1 MRICNI
7 TIRKV
12 IYKHNNINLYIRKI
26 MSASFITNENIDL
39 LWEIILEEE
48 VIRKVVSREKIVE
61 FRNYFMVQI
70 KEFQNVTAKLNIP
83 LVQLNKQFITNF
95 MMVLQPPPP
104 AVPQNTQN
112 KKLYTSQE
120 IQAERK
126 SQFENDLT
134 RKQNEFTRAMSVPV
148 PEIPKF
154 SEDLDKPI
162 GSAMDELI
170 AKTLAERNY
179 EIQQIQRQ
187 MPGPP
192 ALQQSQQSPQ
202 SQQQI
207 KYIKIGEEVKGPVM
221 TPIDVNDVFSGVPE
235 KTAGSVAK
243 NVSWGENEYQEY
255 NPSQQQPYDESG
267 FHHLFSKL
275 KKVETKTQEQQ
286 DIQDLKMSVS
296 EIQKQM
302 ISIYEKIEILLN
314 RIK

>member
-1 MRICNI
+1 
-7 TIRKV
+7 
-12 IYKHNNINLYIRKI
+12 

-48 VIRKVVSREKIVE
+48 FIRKVVSREKVVE
-61 FRNYFMVQI
+61 FRNYFIVQL
-70 KEFQNVTAKLNIP
+70 KEFYNVTSKLNIP

-95 MMVLQPPPP
+95 IMVLQPAAHQTPKNIP
-104 AVPQNTQN
+104 N
-112 KKLYTSQE
+112 KQLYTSQE
-120 IQAERK
+120 IQDERK
-126 SQFENDLT
+126 SQFENDLM

-154 SEDLDKPI
+154 GEDLDKPI

-187 MPGPP
+187 MPPP
-192 ALQQSQQSPQ
+192 QQSQEQT
-202 SQQQI
+202 QQQI

-221 TPIDVNDVFSGVPE
+221 TPIDVNDVFGRTPE
-235 KTAGSVAK
+235 KTMGVVK

-255 NPSQQQPYDESG
+255 SATQQQPQHQDEPG
-267 FHHLFSKL
+267 FNHLFSKL
-275 KKVETKTQEQQ
+275 KKMETKTQEQQ
-286 DIQDLKMSVS
+286 DIQDLKLYVS

-302 ISIYEKIEILLN
+302 TSIHEKMEILLN

>member
-1 MRICNI
+1 
-7 TIRKV
+7 
-12 IYKHNNINLYIRKI
+12 

-48 VIRKVVSREKIVE
+48 FIRKVVSREKIVE
-61 FRNYFMVQI
+61 FRNYFIVQI
-70 KEFQNVTAKLNIP
+70 KEFHNATAKLNIP

-95 MMVLQPPPP
+95 MMVLQPPPAATP
-104 AVPQNTQN
+104 NTPN
-112 KKLYTSQE
+112 KQLYTSQE

-126 SQFENDLT
+126 SQFESDFT
-134 RKQNEFTRAMSVPV
+134 QKQNEFTRAMSVPV

-154 SEDLDKPI
+154 GEDLDKPI

-192 ALQQSQQSPQ
+192 PPPPPQ
-202 SQQQI
+202 TQQQI

-221 TPIDVNDVFSGVPE
+221 TPIDVNDVFGKTPE
-235 KTAGSVAK
+235 KNTGVVK

-255 NPSQQQPYDESG
+255 NQTQQQPSDETG
-267 FHHLFSKL
+267 FNHLFSKL

-286 DIQDLKMSVS
+286 DIQDLKLSVG

-302 ISIYEKIEILLN
+302 TSIHEKIEILLN
-314 RIK
+314 RIR

>member
-1 MRICNI
+1 
-7 TIRKV
+7 
-12 IYKHNNINLYIRKI
+12 

-48 VIRKVVSREKIVE
+48 FIRKLVSREKIVE
-61 FRNYFMVQI
+61 FRNYFIVQI
-70 KEFQNVTAKLNIP
+70 KEFYNATSKLNIP

-95 MMVLQPPPP
+95 MMVMRTQQVTPPE
-104 AVPQNTQN
+104 VSPQNVQN
-112 KKLYTSQE
+112 KQLYTSQE

-134 RKQNEFTRAMSVPV
+134 RKQNEFTRAMTVPV

-154 SEDLDKPI
+154 GEDLDKPI

-187 MPGPP
+187 IPAPP
-192 ALQQSQQSPQ
+192 PPQQTPQ

-207 KYIKIGEEVKGPVM
+207 KYIKIGEELKGHVM
-221 TPIDVNDVFSGVPE
+221 TPIDVNDVFGKTPE
-235 KTAGSVAK
+235 KNTGIVK
-243 NVSWGENEYQEY
+243 NVSWGENDYQEY
-255 NPSQQQPYDESG
+255 NPSQQQPQEETG
-267 FHHLFSKL
+267 FNHLFSKL
-275 KKVETKTQEQQ
+275 KKVETKTPEQQ
-286 DIQDLKMSVS
+286 DIQDLKLSVG

-302 ISIYEKIEILLN
+302 ASIHEKIDFILGSLKN
-314 RIK
+314 NK

>member
-1 MRICNI
+1 
-7 TIRKV
+7 
-12 IYKHNNINLYIRKI
+12 
-26 MSASFITNENIDL
+26 MSTLFTTNENIDL

-48 VIRKVVSREKIVE
+48 FIRKVVSREKIVE
-61 FRNYFMVQI
+61 FRNYFIVQI
-70 KEFQNVTAKLNIP
+70 KEFHNVTAKLNIP

-95 MMVLQPPPP
+95 MMVLQQPTTTPNNTLNNS
-104 AVPQNTQN
+104 QNNIQN

-179 EIQQIQRQ
+179 EIQQIQQ
-187 MPGPP
+187 HMPPP
-192 ALQQSQQSPQ
+192 QTLNSSQEQSQQQSQQQ
-202 SQQQI
+202 F
-207 KYIKIGEEVKGPVM
+207 KYIKIGEEVKGSVM
-221 TPIDVNDVFSGVPE
+221 TPIDVNDVFGRTPE
-235 KTAGSVAK
+235 KNTGVVK

-255 NPSQQQPYDESG
+255 NHTQQPSYETG
-267 FHHLFSKL
+267 FNDLFSKL
-275 KKVETKTQEQQ
+275 KKVEPNTQEQQ
-286 DIQDLKMSVS
+286 DIQDLKMSVN

-302 ISIYEKIEILLN
+302 TTIHEKIEILLN

>member
-1 MRICNI
+1 
-7 TIRKV
+7 
-12 IYKHNNINLYIRKI
+12 
-26 MSASFITNENIDL
+26 MSSSFITNENIDL

-48 VIRKVVSREKIVE
+48 FIRKVVSKEKIVE
-61 FRNYFMVQI
+61 FRNYFIVQI
-70 KEFQNVTAKLNIP
+70 KEFHNATAKLNIP

-95 MMVLQPPPP
+95 IMVLQTSTPNPSPNP
-104 AVPQNTQN
+104 NSSPN
-112 KKLYTSQE
+112 KQLYTSQE

-154 SEDLDKPI
+154 GEDLDKPI

-179 EIQQIQRQ
+179 DIQQIQRQ

-192 ALQQSQQSPQ
+192 PPSQQTHQQIP
-202 SQQQI
+202 QQI
-207 KYIKIGEEVKGPVM
+207 KYIKIGEEVKEQVM
-221 TPIDVNDVFSGVPE
+221 TPIDVNDLFGRTPE
-235 KTAGSVAK
+235 KTMGVVK

-255 NPSQQQPYDESG
+255 SATQQPQLQDEPG
-267 FHHLFSKL
+267 FNTLFSKL
-275 KKVETKTQEQQ
+275 KKVETYTKEQQ
-286 DIQDLKMSVS
+286 DILDLKMSVN

-302 ISIYEKIEILLN
+302 TSIHEKMEILLN

>member
-1 MRICNI
+1 
-7 TIRKV
+7 
-12 IYKHNNINLYIRKI
+12 
-26 MSASFITNENIDL
+26 MSTLFTTNENIDL

-48 VIRKVVSREKIVE
+48 FIRKVVSREKIVE
-61 FRNYFMVQI
+61 FRNYFIVQI
-70 KEFQNVTAKLNIP
+70 KEFHNVTAKLNIP

-95 MMVLQPPPP
+95 MMVLQQPTTTPNNTLNNS
-104 AVPQNTQN
+104 QNNIQN

-179 EIQQIQRQ
+179 EIQQIQQ
-187 MPGPP
+187 HMPPP
-192 ALQQSQQSPQ
+192 QTLNSSQEQSQQQSQQQ
-202 SQQQI
+202 F
-207 KYIKIGEEVKGPVM
+207 KYIKIGEEVKGSVM
-221 TPIDVNDVFSGVPE
+221 TPIDVNDVFGRTPE
-235 KTAGSVAK
+235 KNTGVVK

-255 NPSQQQPYDESG
+255 NHTQQPSYETG
-267 FHHLFSKL
+267 FNDLFSKL
-275 KKVETKTQEQQ
+275 KKVEPKTQEQQ
-286 DIQDLKMSVS
+286 DIQDLKMSVN

-302 ISIYEKIEILLN
+302 TTIHEKIEILLN

>member
-1 MRICNI
+1 
-7 TIRKV
+7 
-12 IYKHNNINLYIRKI
+12 

-48 VIRKVVSREKIVE
+48 FIRKVVSREKIVE
-61 FRNYFMVQI
+61 FRNYFIVQI
-70 KEFQNVTAKLNIP
+70 KEFHNVTAKMNLP

-95 MMVLQPPPP
+95 MMVLQPQPP
-104 AVPQNTQN
+104 AVPQNTPN
-112 KKLYTSQE
+112 KQLYTSQE

-134 RKQNEFTRAMSVPV
+134 RKQNEFTRGMSVPV

-192 ALQQSQQSPQ
+192 PPSQQTPQ
-202 SQQQI
+202 QKQQQPQI

-221 TPIDVNDVFSGVPE
+221 TPIDVNDVFGKTPE
-235 KTAGSVAK
+235 KNTGVVK

-255 NPSQQQPYDESG
+255 NTPTQQQPSDETG
-267 FHHLFSKL
+267 FNHLFSKL

-302 ISIYEKIEILLN
+302 TTIHEKIEILLN

>member
-1 MRICNI
+1 
-7 TIRKV
+7 
-12 IYKHNNINLYIRKI
+12 

-48 VIRKVVSREKIVE
+48 FIRKVVSREKVVE
-61 FRNYFMVQI
+61 FRNYFINQI
-70 KEFQNVTAKLNIP
+70 KEFYNVTSKLNIP

-95 MMVLQPPPP
+95 IMVLQP
-104 AVPQNTQN
+104 AAPQTPKNIPN
-112 KKLYTSQE
+112 KQLYTSQE
-120 IQAERK
+120 IQDERK

-154 SEDLDKPI
+154 GEDLDKPI

-187 MPGPP
+187 MPPP
-192 ALQQSQQSPQ
+192 QQSQEQT
-202 SQQQI
+202 QQQI

-221 TPIDVNDVFSGVPE
+221 TPIDVNDVFGRTPE
-235 KTAGSVAK
+235 KTMGVVK
-243 NVSWGENEYQEY
+243 NVSWGKNEYQEY
-255 NPSQQQPYDESG
+255 SATQQQPQHQDEPG
-267 FHHLFSKL
+267 FNHLFSKL
-275 KKVETKTQEQQ
+275 KKMETKTQEQQ
-286 DIQDLKMSVS
+286 DIQDLKLYVS

-302 ISIYEKIEILLN
+302 TSIHEKMEILLN

>member
-1 MRICNI
+1 
-7 TIRKV
+7 
-12 IYKHNNINLYIRKI
+12 

-48 VIRKVVSREKIVE
+48 LIRKLVSREKIVE
-61 FRNYFMVQI
+61 FRNYFIVQI
-70 KEFQNVTAKLNIP
+70 KEFYNATAKLNIP

-95 MMVLQPPPP
+95 MTVMRAQQQPSSPI
-104 AVPQNTQN
+104 VPTEN
-112 KKLYTSQE
+112 KQLYTSQE

-179 EIQQIQRQ
+179 EILQIQQ
-187 MPGPP
+187 HMPPP
-192 ALQQSQQSPQ
+192 QTLNSSQEQ
-202 SQQQI
+202 SQQQF
-207 KYIKIGEEVKGPVM
+207 KYIKIGEEVKGSVM
-221 TPIDVNDVFSGVPE
+221 TPIDVNDVFGRTPE
-235 KTAGSVAK
+235 KNTGVVK

-255 NPSQQQPYDESG
+255 NHTQQQGY
-267 FHHLFSKL
+267 
-275 KKVETKTQEQQ
+275 
-286 DIQDLKMSVS
+286 
-296 EIQKQM
+296 
-302 ISIYEKIEILLN
+302 
-314 RIK
+314 

>member
-1 MRICNI
+1 
-7 TIRKV
+7 
-12 IYKHNNINLYIRKI
+12 
-26 MSASFITNENIDL
+26 MSSSFITNENIDL

-48 VIRKVVSREKIVE
+48 FIRKVVSKEKIVE
-61 FRNYFMVQI
+61 FRNYFIVQI
-70 KEFQNVTAKLNIP
+70 KEFQNATAKLNIP

-95 MMVLQPPPP
+95 MMVMKSQQ
-104 AVPQNTQN
+104 PQNPQNPPN

-126 SQFENDLT
+126 SQFENDLS
-134 RKQNEFTRAMSVPV
+134 RKQNEFTRAMSVSV

-187 MPGPP
+187 MPAPP
-192 ALQQSQQSPQ
+192 PSQQQSQQQ
-202 SQQQI
+202 TQQQI
-207 KYIKIGEEVKGPVM
+207 KYIKIGEEVKGPIM
-221 TPIDVNDVFSGVPE
+221 TPIDVNDVFGKTSE
-235 KTAGSVAK
+235 KTTGVVK

-255 NPSQQQPYDESG
+255 NPPQQPQYESG
-267 FHHLFSKL
+267 FNNLFSKL
-275 KKVETKTQEQQ
+275 KKTNTQSQEQQ

-302 ISIYEKIEILLN
+302 ITIHEKIEILLN

>member
-1 MRICNI
+1 
-7 TIRKV
+7 
-12 IYKHNNINLYIRKI
+12 
-26 MSASFITNENIDL
+26 MSTSFITNENIDL

-48 VIRKVVSREKIVE
+48 FIRKVVSREKIVE
-61 FRNYFMVQI
+61 FRNYFIVQI
-70 KEFQNVTAKLNIP
+70 KEFQNATAKLNIP

-95 MMVLQPPPP
+95 IMVMRSQQPQPPVPP
-104 AVPQNTQN
+104 PNQN
-112 KKLYTSQE
+112 KQLYTSQE

-126 SQFENDLT
+126 IQFENDLT
-134 RKQNEFTRAMSVPV
+134 KKQNEFTRGMSVPV

-179 EIQQIQRQ
+179 DIQQIQRQ

-192 ALQQSQQSPQ
+192 PQQKTQQT
-202 SQQQI
+202 QQQI
-207 KYIKIGEEVKGPVM
+207 KYIKIGEELKGPVM
-221 TPIDVNDVFSGVPE
+221 TPIDVTDVFDRIPVTE
-235 KTAGSVAK
+235 KTTGPVK

-255 NPSQQQPYDESG
+255 NSGQQQIQDDNG
-267 FHHLFSKL
+267 FNHLFSKL
-275 KKVETKTQEQQ
+275 KKTTSQSQEQQ

-302 ISIYEKIEILLN
+302 TSIHEKIEILLN

>member
-1 MRICNI
+1 
-7 TIRKV
+7 
-12 IYKHNNINLYIRKI
+12 
-26 MSASFITNENIDL
+26 MSSSFITNENIDL

-48 VIRKVVSREKIVE
+48 FIRKVVSREKIVE
-61 FRNYFMVQI
+61 FRNYFIVQI
-70 KEFQNVTAKLNIP
+70 KEFHNATAKLNIP

-95 MMVLQPPPP
+95 MMVLQTPTTTP
-104 AVPQNTQN
+104 NTPN
-112 KKLYTSQE
+112 KQLYTSQE
-120 IQAERK
+120 IQDERK
-126 SQFENDLT
+126 TQFENDLT

-187 MPGPP
+187 MPPP
-192 ALQQSQQSPQ
+192 QQTQQQ
-202 SQQQI
+202 TQQQQI

-221 TPIDVNDVFSGVPE
+221 TPIDVNDVFGKTPE
-235 KTAGSVAK
+235 KNTGLVK

-255 NPSQQQPYDESG
+255 PPSQQQPQEETG
-267 FHHLFSKL
+267 FNHLFSKL
-275 KKVETKTQEQQ
+275 KKVETKTPEQ
-286 DIQDLKMSVS
+286 DIVDLKMSVN

-302 ISIYEKIEILLN
+302 TSIHEKMEILLN

>member
-1 MRICNI
+1 
-7 TIRKV
+7 
-12 IYKHNNINLYIRKI
+12 
-26 MSASFITNENIDL
+26 MSSSFKANENIDL

-48 VIRKVVSREKIVE
+48 FIRKVVSREKIVE
-61 FRNYFMVQI
+61 FRNYFIVQI
-70 KEFQNVTAKLNIP
+70 KEFHNVTAKLNIP

-95 MMVLQPPPP
+95 MMVLQQPTTTPNNTPNNS
-104 AVPQNTQN
+104 QNNIQN
-112 KKLYTSQE
+112 KQLYTSQE

-179 EIQQIQRQ
+179 EIQQIQQQ
-187 MPGPP
+187 MPPP
-192 ALQQSQQSPQ
+192 QTPNSSQQQ

-207 KYIKIGEEVKGPVM
+207 KYIKIGEEVKGSVM
-221 TPIDVNDVFSGVPE
+221 TPIDVNDVFGRTPE
-235 KTAGSVAK
+235 KNTGVVK

-255 NPSQQQPYDESG
+255 NHTQQPSYETG
-267 FHHLFSKL
+267 FNDLFSKL
-275 KKVETKTQEQQ
+275 KKVEPNTQEQQ
-286 DIQDLKMSVS
+286 DIQDLKLSVS

-302 ISIYEKIEILLN
+302 TGIHEKIDFILGLLKN
-314 RIK
+314 NK

>member
-1 MRICNI
+1 
-7 TIRKV
+7 
-12 IYKHNNINLYIRKI
+12 
-26 MSASFITNENIDL
+26 MSSSFITNENIDL

-48 VIRKVVSREKIVE
+48 FIRKVVSREKIVE
-61 FRNYFMVQI
+61 FRNYFIVQI
-70 KEFQNVTAKLNIP
+70 KEFQNATAKLNIP

-95 MMVLQPPPP
+95 MTVMRSQQP
-104 AVPQNTQN
+104 VPQVPSN
-112 KKLYTSQE
+112 KQLYTSQE

-154 SEDLDKPI
+154 GEDLDKPI

-192 ALQQSQQSPQ
+192 PPSQQTP
-202 SQQQI
+202 QQI

-221 TPIDVNDVFSGVPE
+221 TPIDVNDVFGKTPE
-235 KTAGSVAK
+235 KNTGVVK

-255 NPSQQQPYDESG
+255 PPSQQQPQEETG
-267 FHHLFSKL
+267 FNHLFSKL

-286 DIQDLKMSVS
+286 DIQDLKISVS

-302 ISIYEKIEILLN
+302 TTIHEKIEILLN

>member
-1 MRICNI
+1 
-7 TIRKV
+7 
-12 IYKHNNINLYIRKI
+12 

-48 VIRKVVSREKIVE
+48 FIRKVVSREKIVE
-61 FRNYFMVQI
+61 FRNYFIVQI
-70 KEFQNVTAKLNIP
+70 KEFQNATAKLNIP

-95 MMVLQPPPP
+95 MMVLQPPTP

-112 KKLYTSQE
+112 KQLYTSQE

-134 RKQNEFTRAMSVPV
+134 KKQNEFTRGMSVPV

-179 EIQQIQRQ
+179 DIQQIQRQ

-192 ALQQSQQSPQ
+192 PQQQQQ
-202 SQQQI
+202 TQKQQI
-207 KYIKIGEEVKGPVM
+207 KYIKIGEELKGPVM
-221 TPIDVNDVFSGVPE
+221 TPIDVNDVFDRIPVPE
-235 KTAGSVAK
+235 KTMGPVK

-255 NPSQQQPYDESG
+255 NSGQQQPQDDSR
-267 FHHLFSKL
+267 FNHLFSKL
-275 KKVETKTQEQQ
+275 KKLESREQSQEQQ

-302 ISIYEKIEILLN
+302 TSIHEKIDFILGSFKN
-314 RIK
+314 NI

>member
-1 MRICNI
+1 
-7 TIRKV
+7 
-12 IYKHNNINLYIRKI
+12 

-48 VIRKVVSREKIVE
+48 FIRKVVSREKIVE
-61 FRNYFMVQI
+61 FRNYFIVQI
-70 KEFQNVTAKLNIP
+70 KEFQNATAKLNIP

-95 MMVLQPPPP
+95 MMVLQPQTPE
-104 AVPQNTQN
+104 VPQNTKN
-112 KKLYTSQE
+112 KQLYTSQE

-134 RKQNEFTRAMSVPV
+134 RKQNEFTRGMSVPV

-162 GSAMDELI
+162 GSAMDKLI

-192 ALQQSQQSPQ
+192 PPSQQTPQ
-202 SQQQI
+202 QTPQQI
-207 KYIKIGEEVKGPVM
+207 KYIKIGEEVKGSVM
-221 TPIDVNDVFSGVPE
+221 TPIDVNDVFGKTPE
-235 KTAGSVAK
+235 KNTGVIK

-255 NPSQQQPYDESG
+255 PPSQQQPQEETG
-267 FHHLFSKL
+267 FNHLFSKL

-286 DIQDLKMSVS
+286 DIQDLKISVS

-302 ISIYEKIEILLN
+302 TSIHEKIEILLN

>member
-1 MRICNI
+1 
-7 TIRKV
+7 
-12 IYKHNNINLYIRKI
+12 

-48 VIRKVVSREKIVE
+48 FIRKLVSREKIVE
-61 FRNYFMVQI
+61 FRNYFIVQI
-70 KEFQNVTAKLNIP
+70 KEFHNVTAKMNLP
-83 LVQLNKQFITNF
+83 LFQLNKQFITNF
-95 MMVLQPPPP
+95 MMVLQPQPP

-112 KKLYTSQE
+112 KQLYTSQE

-154 SEDLDKPI
+154 GEDLDKPI

-187 MPGPP
+187 MPPP
-192 ALQQSQQSPQ
+192 QQSQEQT
-202 SQQQI
+202 QQQI
-207 KYIKIGEEVKGPVM
+207 KYIKIGEEVKGSVM
-221 TPIDVNDVFSGVPE
+221 TPIDVNDVFGKPPE
-235 KTAGSVAK
+235 KNTGVVK

-255 NPSQQQPYDESG
+255 SPLQQPSDETE
-267 FHHLFSKL
+267 FNHLFSKL
-275 KKVETKTQEQQ
+275 KKVETQDQAKTPEQQ
-286 DIQDLKMSVS
+286 DIQDLKMYVS

-302 ISIYEKIEILLN
+302 KTIHEKIEILLN

>member
-1 MRICNI
+1 
-7 TIRKV
+7 
-12 IYKHNNINLYIRKI
+12 
-26 MSASFITNENIDL
+26 MSTLFTTNENIDL

-48 VIRKVVSREKIVE
+48 FIRKVVSREKIVE
-61 FRNYFMVQI
+61 FRNYFIVQI
-70 KEFQNVTAKLNIP
+70 KEFHNVTAKMNLP

-95 MMVLQPPPP
+95 MMVLQPQPPV
-104 AVPQNTQN
+104 VPQNTPN
-112 KKLYTSQE
+112 KQLYTSQE
-120 IQAERK
+120 IQDERK

-179 EIQQIQRQ
+179 EIQQIQQQ
-187 MPGPP
+187 MPPP
-192 ALQQSQQSPQ
+192 QTPNSSQQR
-202 SQQQI
+202 QQKI

-221 TPIDVNDVFSGVPE
+221 TPIDVNDVFSGGPE
-235 KTAGSVAK
+235 KNTGVVK

-255 NPSQQQPYDESG
+255 SHTQQQSSDETG
-267 FHHLFSKL
+267 FNHLFSKL
-275 KKVETKTQEQQ
+275 KKVETKTHEQQ
-286 DIQDLKMSVS
+286 DIQDLKISVN

-302 ISIYEKIEILLN
+302 TNIHEKIEILLN

>member
-1 MRICNI
+1 
-7 TIRKV
+7 
-12 IYKHNNINLYIRKI
+12 
-26 MSASFITNENIDL
+26 MSTLFTTNENIDL

-48 VIRKVVSREKIVE
+48 FIRKVVSREKIVE
-61 FRNYFMVQI
+61 FRNYFIVQI
-70 KEFQNVTAKLNIP
+70 KEFHNATAKLNIP

-95 MMVLQPPPP
+95 MMVLQQPTTTP
-104 AVPQNTQN
+104 NNSQN
-112 KKLYTSQE
+112 KQLYTSQE

-179 EIQQIQRQ
+179 EIQQIQQQQ
-187 MPGPP
+187 MPPSQTP
-192 ALQQSQQSPQ
+192 NSSQQQ

-221 TPIDVNDVFSGVPE
+221 TPIDVNDVFGKTPE
-235 KTAGSVAK
+235 KNTGVIK

-255 NPSQQQPYDESG
+255 SHTQQQPSDETG
-267 FHHLFSKL
+267 FNHLFSKL
-275 KKVETKTQEQQ
+275 KKVDTKTHEQQ
-286 DIQDLKMSVS
+286 DIQDLKISVS

-302 ISIYEKIEILLN
+302 TNIHEKIEILLN

>member
-1 MRICNI
+1 
-7 TIRKV
+7 
-12 IYKHNNINLYIRKI
+12 
-26 MSASFITNENIDL
+26 MSSSFTANENIDL

-48 VIRKVVSREKIVE
+48 FIRKFVSREKIVE
-61 FRNYFMVQI
+61 FRNYFIVQI
-70 KEFQNVTAKLNIP
+70 KEFHNVTAKLNIP

-95 MMVLQPPPP
+95 MMVLQQPTTTP
-104 AVPQNTQN
+104 NTQN
-112 KKLYTSQE
+112 KQLYTSQE

-179 EIQQIQRQ
+179 EIQQIQQ
-187 MPGPP
+187 HMPPP
-192 ALQQSQQSPQ
+192 QTPNSSQQQ
-202 SQQQI
+202 GQQQI

-221 TPIDVNDVFSGVPE
+221 TPIDVNDVFGKTPE
-235 KTAGSVAK
+235 KNTGVVK
-243 NVSWGENEYQEY
+243 NVSWGKNEYQEY
-255 NPSQQQPYDESG
+255 NYTQQQPSDETG
-267 FHHLFSKL
+267 FNHLFSKL
-275 KKVETKTQEQQ
+275 KKVEPNTQEQQ
-286 DIQDLKMSVS
+286 DIQDLKLSVS

-302 ISIYEKIEILLN
+302 TTIHEKIEILLN

>member
-1 MRICNI
+1 
-7 TIRKV
+7 
-12 IYKHNNINLYIRKI
+12 
-26 MSASFITNENIDL
+26 MSSLFATNENIDL

-48 VIRKVVSREKIVE
+48 FIRKVVSKEKIVE
-61 FRNYFMVQI
+61 FRNYFIVQI
-70 KEFQNVTAKLNIP
+70 KEFHNATAKLNIP

-95 MMVLQPPPP
+95 IMVLQTSTPTPNPTP
-104 AVPQNTQN
+104 NPNHNPSSN
-112 KKLYTSQE
+112 KQLYTSQE

-154 SEDLDKPI
+154 GEDLDKPI

-179 EIQQIQRQ
+179 DIQQIQRQ

-192 ALQQSQQSPQ
+192 PPSQQTHQQIP
-202 SQQQI
+202 QQI
-207 KYIKIGEEVKGPVM
+207 KYIKIGEEVKEQVM
-221 TPIDVNDVFSGVPE
+221 TPIDVNDVFGRTPE
-235 KTAGSVAK
+235 KTMGVVK

-255 NPSQQQPYDESG
+255 SATQQHPQLQDEPGFNP
-267 FHHLFSKL
+267 LFSKL
-275 KKVETKTQEQQ
+275 KKVETYTKEQQ
-286 DIQDLKMSVS
+286 DILDLKMSVN

-302 ISIYEKIEILLN
+302 TSIHEKMEILLN

>member
-1 MRICNI
+1 
-7 TIRKV
+7 
-12 IYKHNNINLYIRKI
+12 
-26 MSASFITNENIDL
+26 MSSSFTANENIDL

-48 VIRKVVSREKIVE
+48 FIRKFVSREKIVE
-61 FRNYFMVQI
+61 FRNYFIVQI
-70 KEFQNVTAKLNIP
+70 KEFYNATAKLNIP

-95 MMVLQPPPP
+95 MMVLQQPTKTP
-104 AVPQNTQN
+104 NTQN
-112 KKLYTSQE
+112 KQLYTSQE

-179 EIQQIQRQ
+179 EIQQIQQQ
-187 MPGPP
+187 MPPP
-192 ALQQSQQSPQ
+192 QTPNSSQVQ

-207 KYIKIGEEVKGPVM
+207 KYIKIGEEVKGPIM
-221 TPIDVNDVFSGVPE
+221 TPIDVNDVFGRTPE
-235 KTAGSVAK
+235 KNTGVVK

-255 NPSQQQPYDESG
+255 NYTQQQPSDETG
-267 FHHLFSKL
+267 FNHLFSKL
-275 KKVETKTQEQQ
+275 KKVEPNTQEQQ
-286 DIQDLKMSVS
+286 DIQDLKLSVS

-302 ISIYEKIEILLN
+302 TTIHEKIEILLN

>member
-1 MRICNI
+1 
-7 TIRKV
+7 
-12 IYKHNNINLYIRKI
+12 
-26 MSASFITNENIDL
+26 MSTSFITNENIDL

-48 VIRKVVSREKIVE
+48 FIRKVVSREKIVE
-61 FRNYFMVQI
+61 FRNYFIVQI
-70 KEFQNVTAKLNIP
+70 KEFQNATAKLNIP

-95 MMVLQPPPP
+95 MTVMRSQQP
-104 AVPQNTQN
+104 VPQVQPN
-112 KKLYTSQE
+112 KQLYTSQE
-120 IQAERK
+120 IQDERK

-154 SEDLDKPI
+154 GEDLDKPI

-192 ALQQSQQSPQ
+192 PPQQSQQSLQ

-207 KYIKIGEEVKGPVM
+207 KYIKIGEEVKGPIM

-235 KTAGSVAK
+235 KTMGFVK

-255 NPSQQQPYDESG
+255 NPLQQQPSDETG
-267 FHHLFSKL
+267 FNHLFSKL

-302 ISIYEKIEILLN
+302 TRIHEKMEILLN
-314 RIK
+314 RIE

>member
-1 MRICNI
+1 
-7 TIRKV
+7 
-12 IYKHNNINLYIRKI
+12 

-48 VIRKVVSREKIVE
+48 LIRKLVSREKIVE
-61 FRNYFMVQI
+61 FRNYFIVQI

-95 MMVLQPPPP
+95 MTVMRSQQPVPPP
-104 AVPQNTQN
+104 NQN
-112 KKLYTSQE
+112 KQLYTSQE

-134 RKQNEFTRAMSVPV
+134 RKQNEFTRGMSVPV

-179 EIQQIQRQ
+179 EIQQIQQQ
-187 MPGPP
+187 MPPP
-192 ALQQSQQSPQ
+192 QTPNSSQVQ

-221 TPIDVNDVFSGVPE
+221 TPIDVNDVFGKTPE
-235 KTAGSVAK
+235 KNTGVVK

-255 NPSQQQPYDESG
+255 NHTQQPSYETG
-267 FHHLFSKL
+267 FNHLFSKL
-275 KKVETKTQEQQ
+275 KKVEPKTQEQQ
-286 DIQDLKMSVS
+286 DIQDLKMSVN

-302 ISIYEKIEILLN
+302 ITIHEKIEILLN

>member
-1 MRICNI
+1 
-7 TIRKV
+7 
-12 IYKHNNINLYIRKI
+12 
-26 MSASFITNENIDL
+26 MSSSFTANENIDL

-48 VIRKVVSREKIVE
+48 FIRKVVSREKIVE
-61 FRNYFMVQI
+61 FRNYFIVQI
-70 KEFQNVTAKLNIP
+70 KEFYNATAKLNIP

-95 MMVLQPPPP
+95 MMVMRSQQPTTTP
-104 AVPQNTQN
+104 NTQN
-112 KKLYTSQE
+112 KQLYTSQE

-179 EIQQIQRQ
+179 EIQQIQQQ
-187 MPGPP
+187 MLPP
-192 ALQQSQQSPQ
+192 QTPNSSQVQ

-221 TPIDVNDVFSGVPE
+221 TPIDVNDVFGRTPE
-235 KTAGSVAK
+235 KNTGVVK

-255 NPSQQQPYDESG
+255 NYTQQQPSYETG
-267 FHHLFSKL
+267 FNHLFSKL
-275 KKVETKTQEQQ
+275 KKVEPNTQEQQ
-286 DIQDLKMSVS
+286 DIQDLKMSVN

-302 ISIYEKIEILLN
+302 ASIHEKIEILLN

>member
-1 MRICNI
+1 
-7 TIRKV
+7 
-12 IYKHNNINLYIRKI
+12 
-26 MSASFITNENIDL
+26 MSSSFTANENIDL

-48 VIRKVVSREKIVE
+48 FIRKFVSREKIVE
-61 FRNYFMVQI
+61 FRNYFIVQI
-70 KEFQNVTAKLNIP
+70 KEFYNATAKLNIP

-95 MMVLQPPPP
+95 MMVMRSQQPTTTP
-104 AVPQNTQN
+104 NTQN
-112 KKLYTSQE
+112 KQLYTSQE

-179 EIQQIQRQ
+179 EIQQIQQQ
-187 MPGPP
+187 MLPP
-192 ALQQSQQSPQ
+192 QTPNSSQVQ

-221 TPIDVNDVFSGVPE
+221 TPIDVNDVFGRTPE
-235 KTAGSVAK
+235 KNTGVVK

-255 NPSQQQPYDESG
+255 NYTQQQPSYETG
-267 FHHLFSKL
+267 FNHLFSKL
-275 KKVETKTQEQQ
+275 KKVEPNTQEQQ
-286 DIQDLKMSVS
+286 DIQDLKMSVN

-302 ISIYEKIEILLN
+302 ASIHEKIEILLN

>member
-1 MRICNI
+1 
-7 TIRKV
+7 
-12 IYKHNNINLYIRKI
+12 

-48 VIRKVVSREKIVE
+48 FIRKVVSREKIVE
-61 FRNYFMVQI
+61 FRNYFIVQI
-70 KEFQNVTAKLNIP
+70 KEFQNATAKLNIP

-95 MMVLQPPPP
+95 MTVMRSQQPVTQLPST
-104 AVPQNTQN
+104 PQNKQ
-112 KKLYTSQE
+112 LYTSQE

-134 RKQNEFTRAMSVPV
+134 RKQNEFTRGMSVPV

-192 ALQQSQQSPQ
+192 PPQQTQQT
-202 SQQQI
+202 QQQI
-207 KYIKIGEEVKGPVM
+207 KYIKIGEELKGPVM
-221 TPIDVNDVFSGVPE
+221 TPIDVNDLFGKTPE
-235 KTAGSVAK
+235 KNTGVVK

-255 NPSQQQPYDESG
+255 PPSQQQPQEETG
-267 FHHLFSKL
+267 FNHLFSKL

-302 ISIYEKIEILLN
+302 ASIHEKIEILLN

>member
-1 MRICNI
+1 
-7 TIRKV
+7 
-12 IYKHNNINLYIRKI
+12 
-26 MSASFITNENIDL
+26 MSSSFTANENIDL

-48 VIRKVVSREKIVE
+48 FIRKFVSREKIVE
-61 FRNYFMVQI
+61 FRNYFIVQI
-70 KEFQNVTAKLNIP
+70 KEFYNATAKLNIP

-95 MMVLQPPPP
+95 MMVLQQPTKTP
-104 AVPQNTQN
+104 NTQN
-112 KKLYTSQE
+112 KQLYTSQE

-179 EIQQIQRQ
+179 EIQQIQQQ
-187 MPGPP
+187 MLPP
-192 ALQQSQQSPQ
+192 QTPNSSQVQ

-221 TPIDVNDVFSGVPE
+221 TPIDVNDVFGRTPE
-235 KTAGSVAK
+235 KNTGVVK

-255 NPSQQQPYDESG
+255 NYTQQQPSYETG
-267 FHHLFSKL
+267 FNHLFSKL
-275 KKVETKTQEQQ
+275 KKVEPNTQEQQ
-286 DIQDLKMSVS
+286 DIQDLKMSVN

-302 ISIYEKIEILLN
+302 ASIHEKIEILLN

>member
-1 MRICNI
+1 
-7 TIRKV
+7 
-12 IYKHNNINLYIRKI
+12 
-26 MSASFITNENIDL
+26 MSTLFTTNENIDL

-48 VIRKVVSREKIVE
+48 FIRKVVSREKIVE
-61 FRNYFMVQI
+61 FRNYFIVQI
-70 KEFQNVTAKLNIP
+70 KEFQNATAKLNIP

-95 MMVLQPPPP
+95 MTVMRSQQP
-104 AVPQNTQN
+104 VPQVQPN
-112 KKLYTSQE
+112 KQLYTSQE

-134 RKQNEFTRAMSVPV
+134 RKQNEFTRGMSVPV

-192 ALQQSQQSPQ
+192 PPPQQTQQTPQ
-202 SQQQI
+202 TPQQI
-207 KYIKIGEEVKGPVM
+207 KYIKIGEEVKGHVM
-221 TPIDVNDVFSGVPE
+221 TPIDVNDVFDKTPE
-235 KTAGSVAK
+235 KNTALIK

-255 NPSQQQPYDESG
+255 TPTQQQPSDETG
-267 FHHLFSKL
+267 FNHLFSKL

-286 DIQDLKMSVS
+286 DILDLKISVS

-302 ISIYEKIEILLN
+302 TTIHEKIEILLN

>member
-1 MRICNI
+1 
-7 TIRKV
+7 
-12 IYKHNNINLYIRKI
+12 
-26 MSASFITNENIDL
+26 MSTSFITNENIDL

-48 VIRKVVSREKIVE
+48 FIRKVVSREKIVE
-61 FRNYFMVQI
+61 FRNYFIVQI

-95 MMVLQPPPP
+95 MTVMRSQQPQPPVPP
-104 AVPQNTQN
+104 PNQN
-112 KKLYTSQE
+112 KQLYTSQE

-134 RKQNEFTRAMSVPV
+134 RKQNEFTRGMSVPV

-154 SEDLDKPI
+154 GEDLDKPI

-192 ALQQSQQSPQ
+192 PPSQQTQ
-202 SQQQI
+202 QTKQQI
-207 KYIKIGEEVKGPVM
+207 KYIKIGEEVKGPIM
-221 TPIDVNDVFSGVPE
+221 TPIDVNDVFGKTSEKNTGVI
-235 KTAGSVAK
+235 K

-255 NPSQQQPYDESG
+255 NPLQQQPSDETG
-267 FHHLFSKL
+267 FNHLFSKL
-275 KKVETKTQEQQ
+275 KKIETKTQEQQ
-286 DIQDLKMSVS
+286 DILDLKISVS

-302 ISIYEKIEILLN
+302 TSIHEKMEILLN
-314 RIK
+314 RIE